1 MMNDQ
6 QSEQPTE
13 RLFDVS
19 PRRFAVIDVETTG
32 LDPHTDRIL
41 QVAAVVVDESGHVV
55 ESFDTV
61 VRPESPS
68 EYEHGAE
75 HVHGISRD
83 DVQNG
88 MPLRVAIER
97 LKQISNNAVFTAHN
111 ARFDLGFL
119 SAEASRV
126 GTEWT
131 VDTVIDT
138 LHLSRALDSSR
149 EYSHR
154 LTDLCERYG
163 IQRDRAHNALSD
175 ARATAELLPKLLR
188 ETQILN
194 ARVSDDSASQ
204 SRHAT
209 P

>member
-1 MMNDQ
+1 MNDQ
-6 QSEQPTE
+6 QPDQAAA
-13 RLFDVS
+13 RLFDMS

-32 LDPHTDRIL
+32 LDPEVDRIL

-55 ESFDTV
+55 DSFETV
-61 VRPESPS
+61 VKPESPS
-68 EYEHGAE
+68 EYQHGAE
-75 HVHGISRD
+75 HVHGITRD
-83 DVQNG
+83 EVQNG
-88 MPLRVAIER
+88 MPLRAAIEK
-97 LKQISNNAVFTAHN
+97 LKQISTNAVFTAHN

-131 VDTVIDT
+131 VESVVDT

-163 IQRDRAHNALSD
+163 IERDRAHNALSD
-175 ARATAELLPKLLR
+175 ARATAELLPKLLL
-188 ETQILN
+188 ETRLLN
-194 ARVSDDSASQ
+194 RRVDDESTLLP
-204 SRHAT
+204 RHET